1 MSYYYHALAIANASN
16 AKAHNRVDAI
26 AAKMQENG
34 NTTIA
39 QMHKNELETAKA
51 MSAVKVGAAGVLAG
65 VGLVLYL
72 GTTLKHLE
80 QDFGLFKQSTEQS
93 FKEIQSNQL
102 KNEALFKA
110 IQDALKELTGSVQ
123 DIQK

>member
-1 MSYYYHALAIANASN
+1 
-16 AKAHNRVDAI
+16 
-26 AAKMQENG
+26 MQENG

-80 QDFGLFKQSTEQS
+80 QDFGLFKQSTETSLKRHTKIAQRTYR
-93 FKEIQSNQL
+93 FCTRHTKET
-102 KNEALFKA
+102 ALV
-110 IQDALKELTGSVQ
+110 LVLMC
-123 DIQK
+123 